1 MLVVISDLHLTD
13 GSSGETI
20 SADAFKTFYDD
31 LKVLIKLAC
40 EQKTDSGKAFKAIE
54 RCDIVL
60 NGDVLDVI
68 RSGKWREKSSL
79 KLKPWSNTDS
89 AEFIKIVSDITEAI
103 LVHNDEA
110 LEHLRQMSKG
120 VVIED
125 DQGGEVTIAV
135 NLHYM
140 VGNHD
145 WFYHLADAG
154 LNKTRQ
160 LIIEKMGLS
169 NSADIIFPHTVD
181 ELHDSELEQLCLQH
195 RVYIQHGDIH
205 DQLNY
210 VKEHGR
216 NYSSLGD
223 AIVVLLL
230 NAFPELV
237 EDKLHDD
244 KNEELILKLKEFDNV
259 RPLYEAPAW
268 LRSALKQH
276 ATPKQSDIV
285 VQAWRD
291 SIREMT
297 AEPFVKSARRRLSIS
312 ERIKFCIQFELS
324 RYLPLNTF
332 VAIASFLG
340 GLLPKHE
347 KVYLEAAENEPWLY
361 PQNGEAAK
369 ADYVTY
375 GHTHLELLY
384 PIDEVKEN
392 GKIRDKLYLNSG
404 TWRVVHVRTQKNKK
418 QYEYNRHHVM
428 TYLAFYQGNERGGR
442 PFESWSGRLGLD

>member
-20 SADAFKTFYDD
+20 SADAFRVFHDD
-31 LKVLIKLAC
+31 LKTLIKNASF
-40 EQKTDSGKAFKAIE
+40 QKTEAGKSFIPVDC
-54 RCDIVL
+54 CDIVL

-68 RSGKWREKSSL
+68 RSKQWRDAEA
-79 KLKPWSNTDS
+79 LKPWSDPES
-89 AEFIKIVSDITEAI
+89 EEFIQAVSEITEKTLAFNDKA
-103 LVHNDEA
+103 LVY
-110 LEHLRQMSKG
+110 LRQISNG
-120 VVIED
+120 VVITN
-125 DQGGEVTIAV
+125 DQGKEFPVAV

-145 WFYHLADAG
+145 WFYHLPDKR
-154 LNKTRQ
+154 LNATRN

-169 NSADIIFPHTVD
+169 NKTNIIFPHLVD

-195 RVYIQHGDIH
+195 RVYIQHGDVQDPI
-205 DQLNY
+205 NY
-210 VKEHGR
+210 VKARGR

-237 EDKLHDD
+237 KHQLSLSDD
-244 KNEELILKLKEFDNV
+244 DPLVVKLKEFDNV
-259 RPLYEAPAW
+259 RPLYESPAW
-268 LRSALKQH
+268 LSSALKQH
-276 ATPKQSDIV
+276 AKPGQIDQV
-285 VQAWRD
+285 VKIWRNN
-291 SIREMT
+291 IRSMM
-297 AEPFVKSARRRLSIS
+297 AVPFVKSARRRLSAG
-312 ERIKFCIQFELS
+312 ERIKFWIQFGLS
-324 RYLPLNTF
+324 RYIPLNVF

-347 KVYLEAAENEPWLY
+347 KIYLKAAENEPWLY

-375 GHTHLELLY
+375 GHTHLELIY
-384 PIDEVKEN
+384 PIDEVHE
-392 GKIRDKLYLNSG
+392 GGITRDKVYLNSG
-404 TWRVVHVRTQKNKK
+404 TWRLVHRRTQKYKK
-418 QYEYNRHHVM
+418 QFEYNRHHVM
-428 TYLAFYQGNERGGR
+428 TYLAFYKGNERGGR